1 MYNMDLGTENTGIY
15 LSHQMVDILSL
26 INCDNMDEVLDF
38 IQNTPNIKDLPVEE
52 ISQIQDFDLDTAK
65 KIVFEKYQQSYTNF
79 MVMEYLRKSKD
90 PKYRF
95 HTKLKSLKLSLSDEQ
110 NLFEFYQ
117 EQGEQACY
125 GKLQTIVG
133 PTKTRNIQQIVLED
147 YENIKSATYE
157 QMVAFNEQIK
167 NNISQAK
174 KNNGDYTLVISSA
187 KFFTTM
193 FAEENDLGY
202 TYDPHYVERGF
213 ALTKKLDSNTRFHCL
228 LDCNTA
234 KSLFEEKHYTKKDK
248 ERVLDIL
255 SYYTRESLQEIIRS
269 NNGTN
274 TINTVEIFNELV
286 EYNKDDK
293 TKPYEEVWQ
302 KYFDI
307 SIDDIIERC
316 IVPNQELIRQLKST
330 GVDFMYNET
339 LLQESEERRK
349 KVEEVYERIQS
360 KAPDL
365 IDTFGDQMHFTS
377 SDLTP
382 EKIEQLKA
390 EALFLQKMQQK
401 KKSTG
406 ETLKIESTEFDFG
419 IGKETSKKV
428 VIALEDNI
436 LNNQDVITKKQVM
449 ISKVK
454 EIFKD
459 VSFSR
464 TCCWTTLDNIDCRLV
479 RESKKDNQRV
489 YQLFSGQYQEIS
501 NMQKPIHIQQEE
513 LRKELEETIKD
524 QATFHSA
531 LQQLQHPSEIDI
543 ERSNTSI
550 NNERRKKEKA
560 TPYAKHQEEKATFE
574 QMKQTTKEHQQQ
586 KSKDNKVKVLSTNQS
601 NNTHGIAN
609 YISLSI
615 LIVFGILLMIMFL
628 IIK

>member
-1 MYNMDLGTENTGIY
+1 MYNMDLGTESTGIY

-38 IQNTPNIKDLPVEE
+38 IQNTPNIKELPVEE
-52 ISQIQDFDLDTAK
+52 ISQLQGLDLDTAK

-90 PKYRF
+90 QRYRF
-95 HTKLKSLKLSLSDEQ
+95 HSKLESLKLPLPVETK
-110 NLFEFYQ
+110 LFELYQ
-117 EQGEQACY
+117 KQGEQACY
-125 GKLQTIVG
+125 GMLQTIVG
-133 PTKTRNIQQIVLED
+133 PTKTRDIKQTVRED

-213 ALTKKLDSNTRFHCL
+213 TLTKKLDSNARFHCL

-234 KSLFEEKHYTKKDK
+234 KSLFEEKHYTKEDK

-255 SYYTRESLQEIIRS
+255 SYYTRESLQAIIRL

-428 VIALEDNI
+428 ITALEDKS
-436 LNNQDVITKKQVM
+436 LNNQDVITKKQEM

-454 EIFKD
+454 EIFED
-459 VSFSR
+459 ISFSR
-464 TCCWTTLDNIDCRLV
+464 ACCWTTLDNIDCRLV
-479 RESKKDNQRV
+479 RESRKDNQRV

-501 NMQKPIHIQQEE
+501 NMQKPISTQQEE
-513 LRKELEETIKD
+513 LRKELEETKRD

-531 LQQLQHPSEIDI
+531 LQQLQHPSEINI

-550 NNERRKKEKA
+550 NNERRKIEKA
-560 TPYAKHQEEKATFE
+560 TPYAKHQEEQATFE